1 MDNNVKVGQFSL
13 LTTVNPHQN
22 GPTHVQKHLEEI
34 THDEKKER
42 LAEYHRKVNERRRI
56 IAKKAEAKRVKEAK
70 ELDAMTEEERQLH
83 EAAKNPLPPQK
94 QNVMPS
100 LKGKPSPSKTPTK
113 AANLSKVRAKAKR

>member
-1 MDNNVKVGQFSL
+1 MRDQIGDLAQKYNLDNNVKVGQFSL

-22 GPTHVQKHLEEI
+22 GPTHAQKHLDEI

-70 ELDAMTEEERQLH
+70 ELEAMTEEER
-83 EAAKNPLPPQK
+83 
-94 QNVMPS
+94 
-100 LKGKPSPSKTPTK
+100 
-113 AANLSKVRAKAKR
+113 